1 MVTRTDIAVIG
12 AGLAGA
18 ACARVLARAG
28 LQVTVFEAASSPAT
42 GASGNPIGIL
52 HPLVSKDHNLAS
64 QLVELGMATTLR
76 WLRELAPIAQV
87 KGIGALGKSCGV
99 LQLSGDASELV
110 LWDPTGAWIKPQRF
124 VQACLME
131 AQAHGAQVHYD
142 HPVASI
148 SHKGDLTFADGSAKS
163 FDAVVVCN
171 AYQMDALLPGHVLML
186 NAIRGTVSRYAVA
199 SEHSLPCVMC
209 ASGYATPVVEG
220 EMVVGASYER
230 VPSASGAVSDT
241 RDTSASGTVSD
252 TASRVSDTVSVTD
265 DSSIDPGETNEMSN
279 LDRLRIM
286 DSRLADLCAGLPAQE
301 RTSIRSA
308 TLDRMPHMG
317 PVLDTRVPLLPR
329 VSQLHQMPRSER
341 IWVLGGLGSRGLS
354 FAPLGAEVITAQILE
369 QPLPISDRLARA
381 VDPVRFALRRH
392 QRRK

>member
-18 ACARVLARAG
+18 VCARALARAG
-28 LQVTVFEAASSPAT
+28 LQVTVFESASSPAT

-76 WLRELAPIAQV
+76 WLDELTPIARA
-87 KGIGALGKSCGV
+87 KGMAVLGESCGV
-99 LQLSGDASELV
+99 LQLNDDATKLI
-110 LWDPTGAWIKPQRF
+110 LWDPKGAWIKPQRF
-124 VQACLME
+124 VQACLWD
-131 AQAHGAQVHYD
+131 AQAHGARVYFDQTVT
-142 HPVASI
+142 SI
-148 SHKGDLTFADGSAKS
+148 TDGCDLTFANGSTKA

-171 AYQMDALLPGHVLML
+171 AYQMDTLLARQDLML
-186 NAIRGTVSRYAVA
+186 NAIKGTVSRYSVPEAY
-199 SEHSLPCVMC
+199 SLACVMC

-230 VPSASGAVSDT
+230 LSGA
-241 RDTSASGTVSD
+241 AGTVSHATSGTD
-252 TASRVSDTVSVTD
+252 QMLAAPSSVNASVDASESD
-265 DSSIDPGETNEMSN
+265 ELSN
-279 LDRLRIM
+279 LDRLRII
-286 DSRLADLCAGLPAQE
+286 DSRLADLCAGLSAQD

-308 TLDRMPHMG
+308 TLDRMPHIG
-317 PVLDTRVPLLPR
+317 RVLDTRVALRPS
-329 VSQLHQMPRSER
+329 VSQLHHMARNDR
-341 IWVLGGLGSRGLS
+341 VWVLGGLGSRGLS
-354 FAPLGAEVITAQILE
+354 FAPLGAEVIAAQILGR
-369 QPLPISDRLARA
+369 PLPISDRLARA